1 MNEKQVKTKVTEI
14 YCGRAHSWWRHLC
27 VLSCSPVSVSHCLL
41 SSGLHCRRLAQACDR
56 QGAMEASALT
66 FTPVSDTLCL
76 RFAKNEGLIL
86 IEVQS
91 RLFFF
96 SFSCVCLIFCFDVT
110 VLLSHTSV
118 SSVTCVCLIFASNCP
133 FFLQIKSWLIELLP
147 CGDLEFLLLKA
158 W

>member
-96 SFSCVCLIFCFDVT
+96 FFLLCVSNILFRCNGPSFSHFRFFGRVCVPHFCVK
-110 VLLSHTSV
+110 LS
-118 SSVTCVCLIFASNCP
+118 
-133 FFLQIKSWLIELLP
+133 FFP
-147 CGDLEFLLLKA
+147 AD
-158 W
+158 